1 MVLKQSCTYLYDV
14 RVYCTD
20 YLVRLYFLSMQEPE
34 GAYSELNPSTE
45 RYAELGSLE
54 EKNLLEFA
62 RQIAAGMV
70 TSPSIIIIIVAG
82 IPYDSTSLVLNLYHC
97 HAFQHCT
104 VFFLLYR
111 NFCQDWV

>member
-1 MVLKQSCTYLYDV
+1 
-14 RVYCTD
+14 
-20 YLVRLYFLSMQEPE
+20 MQEPE

-70 TSPSIIIIIVAG
+70 TSPSFIFAYILPFDSASFIHNIYIVK
-82 IPYDSTSLVLNLYHC
+82 H
-97 HAFQHCT
+97 
-104 VFFLLYR
+104 
-111 NFCQDWV
+111 